1 MSIIKST
8 KSGTHGIPVLPKL
21 FYDNADYYFDTIYK
35 YGGLC
40 GLIYHKKD
48 RIPNKIYVMPSN
60 TTYRTIVDV
69 LLDSNARIEYTFNY
83 SRLFYNAIKTP
94 IPEELKKEPEMRTVK
109 INNFHD
115 FTILN
120 MYFNTIDKK
129 EKLELIKQLL

>member
-21 FYDNADYYFDTIYK
+21 FYDNADYYFGTTYK
-35 YGGLC
+35 DGHWC
-40 GLIYHKKD
+40 CSIHNKRD
-48 RIPNKIYVMPSN
+48 QIPNKIYIFPSN
-60 TTYRTIVDV
+60 TTWHFLDEV
-69 LLDSNARIEYTFNY
+69 LIDPNTRIEYTFNY
-83 SRLFYNAIKTP
+83 SRLLYNAIKTP
-94 IPEELKKEPEMRTVK
+94 IPEELKKAPEMITVK

-120 MYFNTIDKK
+120 MYFNTIDPK